1 MHDMLVKQQCVLLT
15 AQCVSPC
22 VILNNLQANALVRT
36 MITKLGYG
44 KSLGLLTADS
54 DGDTPALSDSAAQR
68 VEQEIKVHYSMVHY
82 K

>member
-1 MHDMLVKQQCVLLT
+1 
-15 AQCVSPC
+15 
-22 VILNNLQANALVRT
+22 

-54 DGDTPALSDSAAQR
+54 YGDTPALSDSAAQR